1 MQILIVDDEYK
12 TRESLARLISRLFP
26 DFKIIGEAE
35 NGIDGARQIQMLH
48 PDLVITDIKMPKMDG
63 LTMIETVCSASPDT
77 HYLLLTGYADFE
89 YAQQAIR
96 LPVVD
101 YLLKPIGINDLKI
114 VLEQISQK
122 SKKTGMQPPQIAEFH
137 TSSEFVTYVVADMKE
152 NYAQRLYLDEYAAKF
167 HITPEYASNLFTKET
182 GLNFSMYLKKL
193 RIEKAKDLLIHS
205 NLKIYEIALRTGYT
219 DPKYFCRVFKEITGK
234 SPKSFARSSNNL

>member
-1 MQILIVDDEYK
+1 MKILIVDDEYK
-12 TRESLARLISRLFP
+12 TRESLAKLISRLFP
-26 DFKIIGEAE
+26 DFQIIGEAE
-35 NGIDGARQIQMLH
+35 NGIEGARQIQTLH

-63 LTMIETVCSASPDT
+63 LSMIENVWATSPDT

-96 LPVVD
+96 LPVID
-101 YLLKPIGINDLKI
+101 YLLKPIGVTELRT
-114 VLEQISQK
+114 VLEQISKKIQK
-122 SKKTGMQPPQIAEFH
+122 NAFSTYNTIEVN
-137 TSSEFVTYVVADMKE
+137 TNSEFVSYVINDMHK
-152 NYAQRLYLDEYAAKF
+152 NYATRLYLDEYAAKF

-182 GLNFSMYLKKL
+182 GLNFSTYLKKL
-193 RIEKAKDLLIHS
+193 RIEKAKELLMQS

-234 SPKSFARSSNNL
+234 SPKSFARSDTFD